1 MSITNKKDAKVHH
14 SPPDQNT
21 SPSAPRSLAIIPCY
35 NEEATV
41 GCVVEKTKPYVDAVV
56 VVDDGSTDQ
65 TAEIATNAGAVVLCH
80 ESNKGKGAAL
90 KTGFQFAVKNKF
102 DFVVTIDGD
111 GQHNPD
117 EIPAVLEK
125 VMTNDYDISIGFR
138 VGHNTEM
145 PTWRRVGKRVL
156 DYTTSLGTGGF
167 VTDSQCGFR
176 AFNKRAVATITPKL
190 RGSAFSI
197 ESEQLIR
204 AYESGFKVV
213 NTNITCRYKNLQTST
228 KNPASHGL
236 SVLSSV
242 LWIVARQRALLV
254 MGVFFLFFL
263 MIGLAMGINIA

>member
-1 MSITNKKDAKVHH
+1 MSLTSKNNAKERREP
-14 SPPDQNT
+14 SDQNT

-41 GCVVEKTKPYVDAVV
+41 GRVVEKTKPYVDTVV
-56 VVDDGSTDQ
+56 VIDDGSTDQ
-65 TAEIATNAGAVVLCH
+65 TAEIAKNAGATVLSH
-80 ESNKGKGAAL
+80 EKNKGKGTAL
-90 KTGFQFAVKNKF
+90 KTGFQFAVKNKY
-102 DFVVTIDGD
+102 DFIVTIDGD

-117 EIPAVLEK
+117 EIPAVLGS
-125 VMTNDYDISIGFR
+125 VMTNGYDISIGFR

-145 PTWRRVGKRVL
+145 PMWRRVGKRVL

-176 AFNKRAVATITPKL
+176 AFNRKAVETITPKL
-190 RGSAFSI
+190 RGSAFSV

-213 NTNITCRYKNLQTST
+213 NTTITCRYKNLQTST

-236 SVLSSV
+236 SVLSFV
-242 LWIVARQRALLV
+242 LWTVVRQRVLLV
-254 MGVFFLFFL
+254 MGVFFFLFL
-263 MIGLAMGINIA
+263 IIGLALGINIA

>member
-1 MSITNKKDAKVHH
+1 MSIDNKKDAKEHREL
-14 SPPDQNT
+14 PRQNT
-21 SPSAPRSLAIIPCY
+21 SFSAPRSLVIIPCY
-35 NEEATV
+35 NEEAAV
-41 GCVVEKTKPYVDAVV
+41 GRVVEKTKPYVDAVV

-65 TAEIATNAGAVVLCH
+65 TVERAKNAGAIVLSH
-80 ESNKGKGAAL
+80 GKNKGKGAAL
-90 KTGFQFAVKNKF
+90 KTGFQFAIDYKF

-117 EIPAVLEK
+117 EIPSVLGN
-125 VMTNDYDISIGFR
+125 VMRTGYDISLGFR

-145 PTWRRVGKRVL
+145 PLWRRVGKRVL

-176 AFNKRAVATITPKL
+176 AFNKKAVETITPML

-213 NTNITCRYKNLQTST
+213 NTNITCRYKDLQTST

-236 SVLSSV
+236 SVLSFV
-242 LWIVARQRALLV
+242 LWTVARQRLFLATIV
-254 MGVFFLFFL
+254 FFFLFL
-263 MIGLAMGINIA
+263 IVWLAVGITIA